1 MSVSTLMWSVGN
13 HLTNLAISKCIP
25 VFRSVST
32 LCIPTVPD
40 EMSDLAAIRDVAHS
54 LNEQADTT
62 NTHEMSDLSSLHN
75 KVHSIQKKCLH

>member
-1 MSVSTLMWSVGN
+1 MSETGFSDT
-13 HLTNLAISKCIP
+13 
-25 VFRSVST
+25 FRSVST

-54 LNEQADTT
+54 LNKQADTI
-62 NTHEMSDLSSLHN
+62 NTDEMSDLSSLHN

>member
-1 MSVSTLMWSVGN
+1 M
-13 HLTNLAISKCIP
+13 
-25 VFRSVST
+25 
-32 LCIPTVPD
+32 
-40 EMSDLAAIRDVAHS
+40 EAAIRDVAPS